1 MAREEHIAGSSD
13 SGPQGGRG
21 ADEGKPTLIM
31 NPIPATLFV
40 PSQLAG
46 IDAKLMAPLSRGDGV
61 QFLSGQTYT
70 VRKVTA
76 VLEKTFDTWEQT
88 RIEVQLSRFLETE

>member
-1 MAREEHIAGSSD
+1 
-13 SGPQGGRG
+13 
-21 ADEGKPTLIM
+21 
-31 NPIPATLFV
+31 
-40 PSQLAG
+40 
-46 IDAKLMAPLSRGDGV
+46 
-61 QFLSGQTYT
+61 